1 MIRAEIDKYATN
13 ESLYLL
19 QYVVK
24 PYENLRKCIKKPES
38 KNALSSCLVDHRKTI
53 ACQMFTCYCYS

>member
-24 PYENLRKCIKKPES
+24 LYENLRKVQDIE
-38 KNALSSCLVDHRKTI
+38 AV
-53 ACQMFTCYCYS
+53 